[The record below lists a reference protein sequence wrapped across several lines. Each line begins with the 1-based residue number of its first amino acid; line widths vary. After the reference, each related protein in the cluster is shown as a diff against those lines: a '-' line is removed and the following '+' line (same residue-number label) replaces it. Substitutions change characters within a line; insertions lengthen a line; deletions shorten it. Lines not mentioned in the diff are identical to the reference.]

1 MMAPLCRELCDEKK
15 KKGEAGDPED
25 REPAEEKTMMK
36 CSKCSAELEDNAK
49 FCSQCG
55 APVGDDYVQ
64 HEQAQT
70 QYQSQPQG
78 QPQGNAQSQTQG
90 NTTYVYQRTNGF
102 AIAGFVLSFFVAI
115 LGIIFS
121 AIALKQI
128 SDRGEGGKGL
138 AIAGLVLSIVWI
150 CVALVLLM
158 AGACTLSSLYFWRF

>member
-1 MMAPLCRELCDEKK
+1 MQKNA
-15 KKGEAGDPED
+15 
-25 REPAEEKTMMK
+25 MMK
-36 CSKCSAELEDNAK
+36 CAKCSAELEDNAK
-49 FCSQCG
+49 FCPQCG

-64 HEQAQT
+64 HEQQAQT
-70 QYQSQPQG
+70 QNQSQPQWQSQGYAQG
-78 QPQGNAQSQTQG
+78 QPQG

-158 AGACTLSSLYFWRF
+158 AGACTVSSLYFWRY

>member
-1 MMAPLCRELCDEKK
+1 MKRKRKEKRAPRKT
-15 KKGEAGDPED
+15 GN
-25 REPAEEKTMMK
+25 PAEEKTMMK

-49 FCSQCG
+49 FCPQCG

-150 CVALVLLM
+150 CVALVLLL

>member
-1 MMAPLCRELCDEKK
+1 
-15 KKGEAGDPED
+15 
-25 REPAEEKTMMK
+25 
-36 CSKCSAELEDNAK
+36 
-49 FCSQCG
+49 
-55 APVGDDYVQ
+55 
-64 HEQAQT
+64 
-70 QYQSQPQG
+70 
-78 QPQGNAQSQTQG
+78 
-90 NTTYVYQRTNGF
+90 
-102 AIAGFVLSFFVAI
+102 FVLSFFVAI

>member
-1 MMAPLCRELCDEKK
+1 MKRKRKEKRATRK
-15 KKGEAGDPED
+15 TGN
-25 REPAEEKTMMK
+25 PAEEKTMMK

-49 FCSQCG
+49 FCPQCG

-64 HEQAQT
+64 HEQSQA
-70 QYQSQPQG
+70 QYQSQQQGQSQGQSQG
-78 QPQGNAQSQTQG
+78 QPQGYAQSQPQG

-128 SDRGEGGKGL
+128 NDRGEGGKGL

-150 CVALVLLM
+150 CVALVLLL
-158 AGACTLSSLYFWRF
+158 AGACTLSSLYFWGF

>member
-1 MMAPLCRELCDEKK
+1 MQKNV
-15 KKGEAGDPED
+15 
-25 REPAEEKTMMK
+25 MMK

-49 FCSQCG
+49 FCPQCG

-70 QYQSQPQG
+70 QNQSQSQG
-78 QPQGNAQSQTQG
+78 QPQGNTA
-90 NTTYVYQRTNGF
+90 YVYQRTNGF
-102 AIAGFVLSFFVAI
+102 AIAGFVLSFFVPI

-150 CVALVLLM
+150 CVALILLM
-158 AGACTLSSLYFWRF
+158 AGACTLSSLYFWGF